1 MLSRTTFALPFE
13 PVTDRPYHHGNLRET
28 LLEQAVTTLRTDGL
42 AALSLRELARQAGVS
57 HAAPRRHFADR
68 QALLDALALHG
79 FAQLGAELTAATEA
93 AGSGDDLAVQ
103 MRALA
108 RAYIEF
114 ASRDAVLLE
123 LMFSSKYGTR
133 LDLFEE
139 AADQAFAPVHAA
151 IARAQQA
158 GLLPEGDPKRAGLSH
173 LATIQ
178 GIASLRRAGVVGPDG
193 VDDLI
198 EDAVA
203 MSLAG
208 ARAQTISR

>member
-1 MLSRTTFALPFE
+1 
-13 PVTDRPYHHGNLRET
+13 VTGRPYHHGNLRET
-28 LLEQAVTTLRTDGL
+28 LLAQAVTTLRADGL
-42 AALSLRELARQAGVS
+42 SALSLRELARRAGVS

-79 FAQLGAELTAATEA
+79 FAQLGDELATATEA
-93 AGSGDDLAVQ
+93 ADADDLAAQ

-108 RAYIEF
+108 RAYIDF

-123 LMFSSKYGTR
+123 LMFTSKYGER
-133 LDLFEE
+133 LELFEE
-139 AADQAFAPVHAA
+139 AADQAFEPVHAA
-151 IARAQQA
+151 IARAQHA
-158 GLLPEGDPKRAGLSH
+158 GLLPDGDPKRVGLSH

-178 GIASLRRAGVVGPDG
+178 GIASLRRAGVVGPDE

-208 ARAQTISR
+208 ARAQAAAE